1 MISLTKIDKLLKT
14 FRQWE
19 LDKVKYAEV
28 SDYFEKEIY
37 VENSKNSLVSFFN
50 VGDNLSLVLNQIMA
64 FNEVY
69 SEEPIDVLKSICHLI
84 ERYQY
89 PRMSHLET
97 DFLAHY
103 FKWRFY
109 ICNSVREEFDNLVV
123 LGKISTVEIACVFT
137 EELVSKG
144 FLDDSEDYGEFFEQI
159 MVYWY
164 KKVLKGSMDSQ
175 QALTVPKEI
184 ALAINHLSMYQQEQN
199 LVISAKDILQKFY
212 PVFIS
217 VQIFSMAKLVVEVE
231 KLGIPFGIKEMSKDS
246 LININLL
253 EIFVENFGINEILHR
268 FHCISNWLSIVNT
281 WTNYDGVVLT
291 PQIINYLARKDT
303 KIEILLERLDHY
315 RSETIAGRF
324 IPNNLIQKELEF
336 KHFESFVR
344 NLYRETLGFSYND
357 WDFHRRDLQLS
368 RFTIPNI
375 YEGFNRLNTLP
386 ISKKSKSVEIT
397 EIQKNN
403 AFRCAYEAMC
413 FLSFLE
419 KFKSHTSR
427 DIIIVGNERYGRQWV
442 IELIEPYITDWATIK
457 YQYIRSGAS
466 MRMTVPHIFSTEF
479 VSKLNHDMPHIIVV
493 DGANR
498 PISNPYSQSSQ
509 KNVFIGDDFM
519 RTSRA
524 MRSVANWFA
533 AFNYARSEYN
543 VGEWTDSN
551 ILPSNRFSE
560 LVRWH
565 EFERVIAQI
574 SPWISR
580 GTTYR
585 VMPWAPDLK
594 KNVVLGDIIV
604 DRKDQDFFGDIP
616 TVILANT
623 NIYRDHWNEMPI
635 ELEDTRTYYFDGPE
649 GLVQDDMNVGF
660 GKYGFEVRLEGPTT
674 DMFVYEIQKIMRKY
688 IAANIDEFPFKSGQI
703 YVEK

>member
-1 MISLTKIDKLLKT
+1 MISLSKIDKLLKT

-19 LDKVKYAEV
+19 LDKVKHTEV
-28 SDYFEKEIY
+28 SDYFAKVIF
-37 VENSKNSLVSFFN
+37 VENSKNSLVDFFN
-50 VGDNLSLVLNQIMA
+50 VEDNLSLVLNQIKA

-69 SEEPIDVLKSICHLI
+69 SEEPIDVLKGICHII
-84 ERYQY
+84 EGYQCS
-89 PRMSHLET
+89 RISHQESL
-97 DFLAHY
+97 FLVDY

-109 ICNSVREEFDNLVV
+109 ICNSVRQEFDNLVV
-123 LGKISTVEIACVFT
+123 LGKISAVKVACVFT
-137 EELVSKG
+137 EELDSKG
-144 FLDDSEDYGEFFEQI
+144 FLDDLEDYGEFFEQI

-164 KKVLKGSMDSQ
+164 QEILKGSLNIQ
-175 QALTVPKEI
+175 TVLTVPREI
-184 ALAINHLSMYQQEQN
+184 GSALNHLSTCQQEQKK
-199 LVISAKDILQKFY
+199 LISDKDIFQKFY

-217 VQIFSMAKLVVEVE
+217 VQIFSMSKLVVEVE

-246 LININLL
+246 LLDINLL
-253 EIFVENFGINEILHR
+253 EIFVENFDINEILHR
-268 FHCISNWLSIVNT
+268 FHSISNWLSDVNT

-291 PQIINYLARKDT
+291 PQIINYLAQKDT
-303 KIEILLERLDHY
+303 KIEILLERLDYY
-315 RSETIAGRF
+315 RAETINGQF

-427 DIIIVGNERYGRQWV
+427 DIVIIGNERYGRQWV
-442 IELIEPYITDWATIK
+442 IELIEPYITDWATVK

-466 MRMTVPHIFSTEF
+466 MRMTVPHIFPTEF

-509 KNVFIGDDFM
+509 KNVFMGDDFM

-533 AFNYARSEYN
+533 AFNYARSGHKI
-543 VGEWTDSN
+543 GEWADNN
-551 ILPSNRFSE
+551 ILPSNRLPE

-574 SPWISR
+574 SPWIFPGMS
-580 GTTYR
+580 YR
-585 VMPWAPDLK
+585 VMPWAPELK
-594 KNVVLGDIIV
+594 KNVVLGDVIV
-604 DRKDQDFFGDIP
+604 NRKDQNFFGDIP
-616 TVILANT
+616 TVVLANT
-623 NIYRDHWNEMPI
+623 NIYRDQWNNMPK
-635 ELEDTRTYYFDGPE
+635 ELEDTKTYYFDGPE
-649 GLVQDDMNVGF
+649 GLVKDDLNVGF

-674 DMFVYEIQKIMRKY
+674 DMFVFEIQKIMRKY
-688 IAANIDEFPFKSGQI
+688 NDTNIDNFRFKNGQI
-703 YVEK
+703 SI

>member
-1 MISLTKIDKLLKT
+1 MIPLTKIDKLLKT

-19 LDKVKYAEV
+19 LDKVKHTEV
-28 SDYFEKEIY
+28 SDYFEKLMY
-37 VENSKNSLVSFFN
+37 SGSKGNALVSFLQEE
-50 VGDNLSLVLNQIMA
+50 DNFSLALSQIIA
-64 FNEVY
+64 FKEVHC
-69 SEEPIDVLKSICHLI
+69 EDPIDVLRDIRHIVEK
-84 ERYQY
+84 YQDTVTGNKG
-89 PRMSHLET
+89 T
-97 DFLAHY
+97 DFLAY
-103 FKWRFY
+103 YLKWRLY
-109 ICNSVREEFDNLVV
+109 ICNSLRKKFDNL
-123 LGKISTVEIACVFT
+123 LMKKKIPLVKTACIFT
-137 EELVSKG
+137 EELVSQG
-144 FLDDSEDYGEFFEQI
+144 FLDDNVDYGESFEQI

-164 KKVLKGSMDSQ
+164 QEILRGSINTQ
-175 QALTVPKEI
+175 QVSKIPKEI
-184 ALAINHLSMYQQEQN
+184 ASAINYLSVYQQEQKL
-199 LVISAKDILQKFY
+199 LVSHKCILRKFY
-212 PVFIS
+212 SVFIS
-217 VQIFSMAKLVVEVE
+217 AQILPMAKLIVEVE

-246 LININLL
+246 LVDIGLL
-253 EIFVENFGINEILHR
+253 EIFVQNLKINEILHR
-268 FHCISNWLSIVNT
+268 FHCISNWISNVNT

-303 KIEILLERLDHY
+303 KIEILLERLDYY

-324 IPNNLIQKELEF
+324 LPNNLVQKELEF

-344 NLYRETLGFSYND
+344 TLYTETLGFSYND
-357 WDFHRRDLQLS
+357 WDFYRRDLKLS
-368 RFTIPNI
+368 KFAIPNI
-375 YEGFNRLNTLP
+375 YEGFNRLKTLP
-386 ISKKSKSVEIT
+386 VFNKINSVVIT

-419 KFKSHTSR
+419 TFKRHTNR

-442 IELIEPYITDWATIK
+442 IELIESYLTDWATVK

-466 MRMTVPHIFSTEF
+466 MRMTVPHIFSTDF
-479 VSKLNHDMPHIIVV
+479 VSKLSHDMPHIIVV

-509 KNVFIGDDFM
+509 KNVFLGDDFM

-533 AFNYARSEYN
+533 AFNYVRSGYK
-543 VGEWTDSN
+543 VGEWADTN

-574 SPWISR
+574 SPWISP

-594 KNVVLGDIIV
+594 KNVMLGDIIV

-623 NIYRDHWNEMPI
+623 NIYRDQWDHIPI
-635 ELEDTRTYYFDGPE
+635 ELKDTRTYYFDGPE
-649 GLVQDDMNVGF
+649 GLVRDDLNVGF
-660 GKYGFEVRLEGPTT
+660 GEFGFQVRLEGPTT
-674 DMFVYEIQKIMRKY
+674 DMFVFEIQKTMRKY
-688 IAANIDEFPFKSGQI
+688 IAANINKFPFKSGQI
-703 YVEK
+703 SVKK